1 MNTDTRV
8 RDTRGRRKKD
18 SGSLLKGLV
27 RRLRKAWFS
36 YAAGT
41 ALDTSRTNQNMR
53 CWQLEPSQS
62 SNAGM
67 PAKLNLSQLLRPA
80 GGN

>member
-41 ALDTSRTNQNMR
+41 AWDTSDESEHALLATRAIAELYR
-53 CWQLEPSQS
+53 RHACEVELESTSQ
-62 SNAGM
+62 ACRG
-67 PAKLNLSQLLRPA
+67 
-80 GGN
+80 

>member
-41 ALDTSRTNQNMR
+41 TLDTSRTNQSMR

-62 SNAGM
+62 STAGM